1 MDKENN
7 NLLDKKYIILK
18 KIGGGGSAKVY
29 LVKEINKG
37 NIYGA
42 KVLKDFN
49 SCDKKRNVEKTFNN
63 EKDILL
69 YLHENINNSYIV
81 NYIDSGKGEVIRVNK
96 PTSIN
101 KYNILVYAEKGCLL
115 DYIVF
120 PNSGLNEKY
129 SKLQFSKILKGI
141 KACHE
146 TNVYHHDIKLENILL
161 DDNYNPKICDF
172 GLGKLK
178 QKKAIE
184 PVGTLR
190 YAAPEVLAN
199 KYMIHLKLIFLV

>member
-18 KIGGGGSAKVY
+18 KIGGGGSAKVF

-37 NIYGA
+37 NICGA

-49 SCDKKRNVEKTFNN
+49 SYEKKRNVEKTFNN

-69 YLHENINNSYIV
+69 YLHNNINNSYIV

-101 KYNILVYAEKGCLL
+101 KYIILEYAEKGCLL

-129 SKLQFSKILKGI
+129 SKLLFSKILKGI
-141 KACHE
+141 KGISRNRC
-146 TNVYHHDIKLENILL
+146 LSS
-161 DDNYNPKICDF
+161 
-172 GLGKLK
+172 
-178 QKKAIE
+178 
-184 PVGTLR
+184 
-190 YAAPEVLAN
+190 
-199 KYMIHLKLIFLV
+199 